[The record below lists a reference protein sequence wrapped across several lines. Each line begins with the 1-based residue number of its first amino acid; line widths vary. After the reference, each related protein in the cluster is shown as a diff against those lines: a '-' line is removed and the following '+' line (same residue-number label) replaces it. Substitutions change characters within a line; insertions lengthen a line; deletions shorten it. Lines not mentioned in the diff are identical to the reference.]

1 MYVRMFACM
10 YVLYIVCSMYVYM
23 YSLLAQYIGR
33 RSYSSQENWLLEGE
47 RNDFV

>member
-1 MYVRMFACM
+1 MFVCM
-10 YVLYIVCSMYVYM
+10 YVLYIVCIMYVYM
-23 YSLLAQYIGR
+23 YSLLAQYIG